1 MFFRLSTAS
10 VAAVL
15 TLIIFGAAAAG
26 AGVGLRRRRRPGADH
41 QPVGV
46 VQGVMLGFVGLL
58 LAFGLSQSVARYDT
72 RRALVV
78 QEANAIGTTYLRA
91 QMLAEPVRTRS
102 LDHLRRYGD
111 LAVHLADEV
120 PDSDAFDADAARM
133 DVTQQALWA
142 LAGDAVRDDPRG
154 TAPRLY
160 VETLNQTIDSHT
172 DRVTSV
178 RNRVPGT
185 VLLLQVAGSAI
196 AIFVLALYLAMLGRR
211 VAAVFIAAGVVTL
224 IIFIS
229 VDLDRPHRGLIT
241 VPDSALVSTR
251 AMMDLPP
258 AADGP

>member
-1 MFFRLSTAS
+1 MFFELSTAA
-10 VAAVL
+10 VAVVL
-15 TLIIFGAAAAG
+15 IVTVFGAAVAG
-26 AGVGLRRRRRPGADH
+26 AAIGLRRRKRPDADH

-46 VQGVMLGFVGLL
+46 VQGVMLGLVGLL
-58 LAFGLSQSVARYDT
+58 LAFGLTMSVGRYDT

-102 LDHLRRYGD
+102 LDLLRRYGD
-111 LAVHLADEV
+111 LAVDLADHV
-120 PDSDAFDADAARM
+120 PDSDPFDADVARIQE
-133 DVTQQALWA
+133 TQQALWG

-160 VETLNQTIDSHT
+160 VETLNEMIDSHT

-178 RNRVPGT
+178 GNRVPGT
-185 VLLLQVAGSAI
+185 VLVLQVVGSAV
-196 AIFVLALYLAMLGRR
+196 AIFVLALYLALLGRR
-211 VAAVFIAAGVVTL
+211 VATAMIAAAVVTL
-224 IIFIS
+224 ILFIS

-241 VPDSALVSTR
+241 VPDSALASAR

-258 AADGP
+258 AAEGP